1 MVATSRWIPA
11 LGSCALLAAASVL
24 SGCATPVE
32 TRPGRTATE
41 QLLVSHAAER
51 AAKQLSLPIPAGAKV
66 FLDTANFKGEGAD
79 YAQSAIRE
87 GLVSRG
93 GRIWP
98 TREGADII
106 VEIRMGALSID
117 QISRVLGIPSLQV
130 PISPQW
136 TVVTIPELSLYSRN
150 DRTGVAEFSAFAYE
164 ARTGKPIAVEVRAAG
179 TTTMRSHK
187 LMMILPWGQQE
198 VRPGD
203 RTLDSEPW
211 WKLW

>member
-1 MVATSRWIPA
+1 MVGALRSMTA
-11 LGSCALLAAASVL
+11 LGGCVLLAASAFL
-24 SGCATPVE
+24 TGCATPVE

-41 QLLVSHAAER
+41 QLLVAHAAER
-51 AAKQLSLPIPAGAKV
+51 AAKQLSIPIPAGSKV

-93 GRIWP
+93 GRLWP

-150 DRTGVAEFSAFAYE
+150 DRSGVAEFSAFAYE
-164 ARTGKPIAVEVRAAG
+164 AKTGKPIAVEVRAAG

>member
-1 MVATSRWIPA
+1 MVGALRSMPA
-11 LGSCALLAAASVL
+11 LGGCVLLAASAFL
-24 SGCATPVE
+24 TGCATPVE

-41 QLLVSHAAER
+41 QLLVAHAAER
-51 AAKQLSLPIPAGAKV
+51 AAKQLSIPIPAGSKV

-93 GRIWP
+93 GRLWP

-150 DRTGVAEFSAFAYE
+150 DRSGVAEFSAFAYE
-164 ARTGKPIAVEVRAAG
+164 AKTGKPIAVEVRAAG

>member
-1 MVATSRWIPA
+1 MVAIFRWSSA
-11 LGSCALLAAASVL
+11 LSGLLAGAFLL

-51 AAKQLSLPIPAGAKV
+51 AAKQLTLPIPAGASV
-66 FLDTANFKGEGAD
+66 FLDTANFRGEGAD

-93 GRIWP
+93 ARLSP

-106 VEIRMGALSID
+106 VEIRMGVLSID
-117 QISRVLGIPSLQV
+117 QISRVLGIPSIQV

-136 TVVTIPELSLYSRN
+136 TVVTIPELSIYSRN
-150 DRTGVAEFSAFAYE
+150 DRSGVAEFSAFAYE
-164 ARTGKPIAVEVRAAG
+164 RKSGKPIAVEVRASG

-187 LMMILPWGQQE
+187 LMMVLPWGQQE

-203 RTLDSEPW
+203 SALDSEPW

>member
-1 MVATSRWIPA
+1 MVAASRWIPT
-11 LGSCALLAAASVL
+11 LSSCAVLAAAASVT
-24 SGCATPVE
+24 GCATPVE

-51 AAKQLSLPIPAGAKV
+51 AAKQLSIPIPAGSKV

-93 GRIWP
+93 GRLWP
-98 TREGADII
+98 TREGSDII

-164 ARTGKPIAVEVRAAG
+164 TRTGKPIAVEVRAAG

>member
-1 MVATSRWIPA
+1 MTVTWRWVPTLLA
-11 LGSCALLAAASVL
+11 CALVSA
-24 SGCATPVE
+24 CATAVE

-51 AAKQLSLPIPAGAKV
+51 AAKQLALPIPAGAAV
-66 FLDTANFKGEGAD
+66 FLDTVNFTGEGAD
-79 YAQSAIRE
+79 YAKSAIRE
-87 GLVSRG
+87 GLLLRGATLALSR
-93 GRIWP
+93 
-98 TREGADII
+98 EKADII

-130 PISPQW
+130 PISPQF
-136 TVVTIPELSLYSRN
+136 TVVTIPELSIYSRN
-150 DRTGVAEFSAFAYE
+150 DRTGVAEFSAFAYD
-164 ARTGKPIAVEVRAAG
+164 ARTGRPIAVEVRAAG

-187 LMMILPWGQQE
+187 LLMILPWGEQE

-203 RTLDSEPW
+203 ASLDSEPW